1 MGYEHSLPK
10 SFRYAF
16 SGVRTALR
24 EEPNFKIH
32 ILIAILAAI
41 LGFFLKLAPIEWLV
55 FTLTVAMVLILELMN
70 TSLEV
75 MVDIVSPEI
84 HEKAKIAKDIAAAS
98 VLLASIS
105 AVIVGIVI
113 FLPKIL
119 VILALTK

>member
-1 MGYEHSLPK
+1 MGYEHPLPK
-10 SFRYAF
+10 SFRFAF

-55 FTLTVAMVLILELMN
+55 LTLTVAMVLILELMN

-75 MVDIVSPEI
+75 LVDIVSPEI
-84 HEKAKIAKDIAAAS
+84 HEKAKIAKDVAAAS

-105 AVIVGIVI
+105 AVIVGLII

-119 VILALTK
+119 IILALTK